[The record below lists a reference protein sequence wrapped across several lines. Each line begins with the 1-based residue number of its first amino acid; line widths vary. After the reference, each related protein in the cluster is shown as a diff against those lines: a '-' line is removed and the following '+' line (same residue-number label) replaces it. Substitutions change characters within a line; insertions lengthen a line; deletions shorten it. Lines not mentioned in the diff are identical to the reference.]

1 MASITR
7 RGNSFVVRYT
17 YTDEKGK
24 VCAGWETCKT
34 ETEANK
40 RKREIEYELDKGTFL
55 IPSDMTVCELLE
67 KWIDI
72 QSSKHRWAP
81 KTYQSTKSSIQ
92 NLICP
97 YIGDVSVQAL
107 TQYRIEEFYSMLAQ
121 TPCGQYVQGQRKE
134 LSPKQQK
141 RLLSGTTLHSVH
153 WILKSACAYAL
164 EWGIIQKSPIPH
176 DAPKKTT
183 KERAIWSESE
193 MAAALDA
200 IEDPML
206 HLAVH
211 LTVVGSLRMGELL
224 GIKPEDLSFDA
235 AEGRGLISINK
246 SMQRVGKEALKRTDP
261 QLIIYEFPDYCAS
274 SASSLILKTPK
285 NKHSVRHIFMTEP
298 LKQELRAWLDKLR
311 QDEEGAPEKY
321 QNCGMLFRLPTGR
334 PVEQTLLR
342 KWFEQWEDAHPE
354 FGQIVFHALR
364 HSSATYQL
372 RISDGNIKAVQGNTG
387 HASADMLV
395 NTYAHMQ
402 EEPRLALSYRFEDE
416 FYHHKAGDKGGGSQ
430 PATVMQVLTCETL
443 LEIVRAGDPETRR
456 ELARALF
463 A

>member
-1 MASITR
+1 MASITK
-7 RGNSFVVRYT
+7 RGNSFAVRYT

-34 ETEANK
+34 ETEAKK

-55 IPSDMTVCELLE
+55 IPSDMTVRELLE

-72 QSSKHRWAP
+72 QSRKHRWAP
-81 KTYQSTKSSIQ
+81 KTYQSTESSIK

-97 YIGDVSVQAL
+97 YIGDVTVQAL
-107 TQYRIEEFYSMLAQ
+107 TQYRIEEFYSTLSQ
-121 TPCGQYVQGQRKE
+121 TPCGQYVQGQRRE
-134 LSPKQQK
+134 LSPKQQQ
-141 RLLSGTTLHSVH
+141 RLLSGTTLHAVH

-183 KERAIWSESE
+183 QERDIWSEAE
-193 MAAALDA
+193 MAAALDT
-200 IEDPML
+200 IKDQML

-211 LTVVGSLRMGELL
+211 LTVVGSLRIGELL

-235 AEGRGLISINK
+235 ADGRGLISINK
-246 SMQRVGKEALKRTDP
+246 NMQRVRKEALKRTDP
-261 QLIIYEFPDYCAS
+261 QLVLYEFPDHLATS
-274 SASSLILKTPK
+274 TSSLILKAPK

-311 QDEEGAPEKY
+311 QDEEAAPEKY

-334 PVEQTLLR
+334 PVEQDLIR
-342 KWFEQWEDAHPE
+342 KWFGHWKDEHPE
-354 FGQIVFHALR
+354 FAQIVFHALR

-387 HASADMLV
+387 HASADVLV

-402 EEPRLALSYRFEDE
+402 EEPRLALSHRFENE
-416 FYHHKAGDKGGGSQ
+416 FYHHKAGDTAGSSQTAGAQ
-430 PATVMQVLTCETL
+430 PELTCEAL
-443 LEIVRAGDPETRR
+443 LEIIRAGNPEVRR